1 MKTLVIYDS
10 KYGHT
15 RMIAE
20 AIGEAIDGQIM
31 LVSNLNPANLSGFD
45 VVIIGSPTHG
55 GWYTEGI
62 QNLLK
67 AESAFKGLNL
77 AVFDTRT
84 KRSLFGFAAPRMARS
99 LEKSGANL
107 LAKPEGFVVLGMKG
121 PLKHGELGRAATWA
135 QEIANQV
142 KENKND

>member
-20 AIGEAIDGQIM
+20 AIGEAINGQIM
-31 LVSNLNPANLSGFD
+31 LVSDLNPPNLAGFD
-45 VVIIGSPTHG
+45 LVIIGSPTHG

-62 QNLLK
+62 QTLLK
-67 AESAFKGLNL
+67 AKTAFDGLNL

-99 LEKSGANL
+99 LENNGWSPL
-107 LAKPEGFVVLGMKG
+107 DQPEGYVVLGVKG
-121 PLKHGELGRAATWA
+121 PLKQGELERAVRWA
-135 QEIANQV
+135 YSITNKLQE
-142 KENKND
+142 EKNV

>member
-20 AIGEAIDGQIM
+20 AIGEAINGQIM
-31 LVSNLNPANLSGFD
+31 LVSEPNPADLAGFD
-45 VVIIGSPTHG
+45 LVIIGSPTHG

-62 QNLLK
+62 QDLLK
-67 AESAFKGLNL
+67 AESAFNNLNL

-84 KRSLFGFAAPRMARS
+84 KRSLFGFAAPRMARN

-107 LAKPEGFVVLGMKG
+107 LATPEGFVVLGVKG
-121 PLKHGELGRAATWA
+121 PLKNGELERAAAWA
-135 QEIANQV
+135 REIANRY
-142 KENKND
+142 KEHKNE